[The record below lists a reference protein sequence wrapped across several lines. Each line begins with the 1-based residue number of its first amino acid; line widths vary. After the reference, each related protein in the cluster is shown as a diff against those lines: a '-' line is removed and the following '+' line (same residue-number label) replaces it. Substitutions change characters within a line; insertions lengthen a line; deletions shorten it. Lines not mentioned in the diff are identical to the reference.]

1 MQDITPQIPDNYNQ
15 LDSYGNGKFKV
26 NGKYFENSIIIAP
39 TFLEELEIKEISE
52 IKSEHLKL
60 ILDNKEKIEF
70 LIVGAGETSDFLGD
84 EAEKT
89 LKNEGII
96 IEYMTTGAAARTYNI
111 LLSEGRKF
119 AAILIAV

>member
-15 LDSYGNGKFKV
+15 LDSYGGGKFKI
-26 NGKYFENSIIIAP
+26 NDKYFENSIIIAP
-39 TFLEELEIKEISE
+39 TFLSELEVKEISE
-52 IKSEHLKL
+52 VKPESLNL
-60 ILDNKEKIEF
+60 IIENKEKIEF
-70 LIVGAGETSDFLGD
+70 LIIGSGEASDFLSAD
-84 EAEKT
+84 AEKT

-119 AAILIAV
+119 AAILIVV